1 MIDLF
6 HKHVLDQIG
15 SSEIFHTK
23 FFSENFTH
31 SLYELFKEHKEWT
44 TKRFAYSTHDV
55 HLEESFPDLFDLIK
69 ERFDNSIL
77 KVMADVWALDQAVE
91 TKDIFIVKYSKD
103 TQTKLKT
110 HVDDSYISGSI
121 KLNNNYK
128 GGILTFPRQSVT
140 NQETEV
146 GDLLIWP
153 SQITHPHNST
163 LLEEGEKYSITI
175 WTACKNNS

>member
-1 MIDLF
+1 MQNIF
-6 HKHVLDQIG
+6 HKHVLEPIG
-15 SSEIFHTK
+15 AEIFHTK
-23 FFSENFTH
+23 FFTENFTNI
-31 SLYELFKEHKEWT
+31 LYDLFKEHDEWT

-55 HLEESFPDLFDLIK
+55 HLNESFPDIFSLIKDRFEDLIL
-69 ERFDNSIL
+69 RT
-77 KVMADVWALDQAVE
+77 MADIWYLDAGTE
-91 TKDIFIVKYSKD
+91 IKDIFIVKYSKD

-140 NQETEV
+140 NQNIAI

-163 LLEEGEKYSITI
+163 PLEEGEKYSITI
-175 WTACKNNS
+175 WTDAKNNS

>member
-1 MIDLF
+1 
-6 HKHVLDQIG
+6 
-15 SSEIFHTK
+15 
-23 FFSENFTH
+23 
-31 SLYELFKEHKEWT
+31 
-44 TKRFAYSTHDV
+44 
-55 HLEESFPDLFDLIK
+55 
-69 ERFDNSIL
+69 
-77 KVMADVWALDQAVE
+77 MADVWALDQEVE

-103 TQTKLKT
+103 TQTKLKM

-121 KLNNNYK
+121 KLNNNYE

>member
-1 MIDLF
+1 MKELF
-6 HKHVLDQIG
+6 HKHVLNPIE

-23 FFSENFTH
+23 FFSEDFAGR
-31 SLYELFKEHKEWT
+31 LYELFSNHSEWT
-44 TKRFAYSTHDV
+44 TKRFAYSTHEV
-55 HLEESFPDLFDLIK
+55 QLEKFFPDLYSIIK
-69 ERFDNSIL
+69 ERFDNFII
-77 KVMADVWALDQAVE
+77 KTMADVWVLDEGAE
-91 TKDIFIVKYSKD
+91 AEDIFVVKYSED

-128 GGILTFPRQSVT
+128 GGILTFPRQRVT
-140 NQETEV
+140 NQKTEV

-175 WTACKNNS
+175 WTACKKSS

>member
-6 HKHVLDQIG
+6 HKHVLNQIKF
-15 SSEIFHTK
+15 SEIFHTK
-23 FFSENFTH
+23 FFSESFTQ
-31 SLYELFKEHKEWT
+31 SLYELFKDHNEWT

-55 HLEESFPDLFDLIK
+55 HLEESFPDLFDIIR

-77 KVMADVWALDQAVE
+77 KAMADVWALDQEVE

-163 LLEEGEKYSITI
+163 LLKEGEKYSITI